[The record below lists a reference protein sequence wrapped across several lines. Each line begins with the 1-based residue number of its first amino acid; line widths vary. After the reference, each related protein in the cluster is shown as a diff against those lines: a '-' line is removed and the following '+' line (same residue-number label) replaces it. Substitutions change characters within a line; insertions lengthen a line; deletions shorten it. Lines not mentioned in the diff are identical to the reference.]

1 MMSIINNIKK
11 LIVKPK
17 AELSYQSHAKRNEHW
32 IITKGV
38 ATIIKN
44 NKTLVLKK
52 DESTY
57 IEAGDKHKIIN
68 KGARDL
74 EILEVQTGSKI
85 SEDDIIRY
93 DDIYGRK

>member
-1 MMSIINNIKK
+1 MD
-11 LIVKPK
+11 
-17 AELSYQSHAKRNEHW
+17 
-32 IITKGV
+32 ITKGI
-38 ATIIKN
+38 ATIKKN
-44 NKTLVLKK
+44 NKTFVLKK

-57 IEAGDKHKIIN
+57 IAAGDKHKIIN
-68 KGARDL
+68 KREENL

>member
-1 MMSIINNIKK
+1 MLGKYDININKSLQECIEY
-11 LIVKPK
+11 I
-17 AELSYQSHAKRNEHW
+17 NW

-38 ATIIKN
+38 ATIVKN
-44 NKTLVLKK
+44 NKSLVLKK

-85 SEDDIIRY
+85 SEDDIIKY